1 MFTFPI
7 WDALQSIQM
16 LAIFSTKIQSKV
28 FKAGKF
34 SIIKQKLL
42 LQIQKIRIDSIFSS
56 RDINGSFRMKNHE
69 IKAELSFTPSLHQQI
84 FAIPPCDW
92 VTVDICGEIIIRR
105 NLQYYWPGWCGGN
118 LRPVADGAQSLSER
132 FPSLLSCFQCE
143 SWGISN
149 LVRGF
154 TNKENYRATVMRSSL
169 VRLEI
174 LISIYPSNIT
184 H

>member
-1 MFTFPI
+1 
-7 WDALQSIQM
+7 M

-69 IKAELSFTPSLHQQI
+69 IKAELSFTPSLPPSLHQQI
-84 FAIPPCDW
+84 FAILPCDW
-92 VTVDICGEIIIRR
+92 VTVDFCGEIIIRR

-143 SWGISN
+143 CWVEWPSWGISN

-154 TNKENYRATVMRSSL
+154 TNKEKYRATVMRSSV
-169 VRLEI
+169 VRLQI